1 MSEEILNRELSEVL
15 SSNYLDYAYET
26 IQERAIVDIRD
37 GLKPVHL
44 RILYDMNNL
53 GLSSGGKTVKSA
65 RVVGDVLGK
74 YHPHGRQ

>member
-1 MSEEILNRELSEVL
+1 MAEEIINKELSEIL
-15 SSNYLDYAYET
+15 SNNYLDYAYET

-53 GLSSGGKTVKSA
+53 GLTNGGKTVKSA
-65 RVVGDVLGK
+65 RVAGDVLGK
-74 YHPHGRQ
+74 LHPHSI